1 MKDSV
6 AEWSKVSEVK
16 ILVLRY
22 GRSNLDAGECRLAYV
37 EHFIVKLLSTR
48 LPKEK
53 MISTL
58 FLSF

>member
-6 AEWSKVSEVK
+6 AEWSKVPEVK

-22 GRSNLDAGECRLAYV
+22 GRSNLDAGECRLAY
-37 EHFIVKLLSTR
+37 EENFIAKLLSTGLR
-48 LPKEK
+48 KGN